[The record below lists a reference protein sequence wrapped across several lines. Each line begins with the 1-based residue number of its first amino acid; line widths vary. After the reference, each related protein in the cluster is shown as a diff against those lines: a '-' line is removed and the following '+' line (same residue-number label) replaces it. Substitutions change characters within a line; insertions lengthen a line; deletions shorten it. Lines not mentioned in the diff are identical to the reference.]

1 MPLTAKDAVKARF
14 NRLKK
19 QLEITSNLAT
29 EQARKTE
36 RSMIGW
42 SFNNFLLADAPL
54 IADGMT
60 GYAVAFITD
69 GRKQGEGAGLGTGV
83 MAYYNF
89 ATDTWLKVSTDTA
102 VLV

>member
-19 QLEITSNLAT
+19 QLEATSNLAQ

-42 SFNNFLLADAPL
+42 SFNGYLLSEAPL

-60 GYAVAFITD
+60 GFAVAFITD
-69 GRKQGEGAGLGTGV
+69 GLREGGGV
-83 MAYYNF
+83 GVLAFYSL
-89 ATDTWLKVSTDTA
+89 ADDAWLRVSDNVVVTI
-102 VLV
+102 

>member
-1 MPLTAKDAVKARF
+1 MVYTAKDAVKAQF

-19 QLEITSNLAT
+19 QLEATSNLAT
-29 EQARKTE
+29 EQKRKTE

-42 SFNNFLLADAPL
+42 SFNNFLLSEAPL

-69 GRKQGEGAGLGTGV
+69 GLREGGGV
-83 MAYYNF
+83 GVLAFYSF
-89 ATDTWLKVSTDTA
+89 ADDAWLRVSDNVA
-102 VLV
+102 VTI